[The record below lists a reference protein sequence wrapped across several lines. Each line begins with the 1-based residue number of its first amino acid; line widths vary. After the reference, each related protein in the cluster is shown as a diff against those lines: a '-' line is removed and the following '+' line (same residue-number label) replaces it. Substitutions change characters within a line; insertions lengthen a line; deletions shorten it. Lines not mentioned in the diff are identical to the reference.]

1 MQIAKFAAVPP
12 DDGFYLQLHLLHEL
26 FGHGWMTDDAQSV
39 VTVVKEGHR
48 EPGEDAAMAATR
60 CLPSAL
66 PVIYRHKLPCASSL
80 PRTI

>member
-39 VTVVKEGHR
+39 VFAKIKSVSDVCVASCRLKE
-48 EPGEDAAMAATR
+48 
-60 CLPSAL
+60 SAWL
-66 PVIYRHKLPCASSL
+66 QLVMDLF
-80 PRTI
+80 